1 MPQPVA
7 RKFASPDDLIRKTG
21 ARRDEL
27 TVLAEIGALSAF
39 GYDRRAALW
48 QIEKAVRPEGELFE
62 LQIEGLQDDGTI
74 RTEDQDDWT
83 EGRRRIRAICRSF
96 VNLSICNLNRN

>member
-1 MPQPVA
+1 MA

-62 LQIEGLQDDGTI
+62 LQIDDCRLQIT
-74 RTEDQDDWT
+74 DW
-83 EGRRRIRAICRSF
+83 GNAQGGSPGNC
-96 VNLSICNLNRN
+96 